1 MALFLNLVE
10 INGRGTAES
19 IEGEENCVEKK
30 DTDRTQSCSANW
42 TTV

>member
-1 MALFLNLVE
+1 MSLILNLLE

-19 IEGEENCVEKK
+19 TEGEENTVEKK